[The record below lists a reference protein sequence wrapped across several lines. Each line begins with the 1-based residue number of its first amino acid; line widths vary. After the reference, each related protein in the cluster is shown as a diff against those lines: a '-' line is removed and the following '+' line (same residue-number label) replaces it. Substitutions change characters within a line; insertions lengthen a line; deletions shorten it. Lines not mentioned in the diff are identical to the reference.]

1 MRYTHIQ
8 LDERNGITLMEV
20 LIAIG
25 ILAVGLS
32 SVAALMP
39 AAGSQ
44 AKKAVVADRA
54 SSMAE
59 NALADAVT
67 IGVTTPDTILVDLPV
82 VPVSPPFT
90 SSDRL
95 RLPSTFTSVGPRRCY
110 WNRIVIDSAA
120 DPMLSEDSNRS
131 GTLEASEDI
140 DSDNVMDGLMFV
152 RLGRN
157 GIYGVTT
164 AALPLSNDVVSLF
177 SQGRD
182 DLVYEEPASAD
193 ALPTNQIDNTRAFL
207 GRTSCLWALESLNG
221 NPIAAQNT
229 ARLSAVLFHERDSS
243 ATTFTA
249 TINDAGLISWG
260 TSSLPT
266 GRSIKQVFR
275 RGVVVV
281 RMNPNS
287 NSAPSMYVLRAAPA
301 ASATTVYAMAD
312 DPQLRPSSG
321 TTDEVRVLLDSVGLA
336 QKIVTLEG
344 NSEYTLSDERKV
356 TP

>member
-1 MRYTHIQ
+1 
-8 LDERNGITLMEV
+8 
-20 LIAIG
+20 
-25 ILAVGLS
+25 
-32 SVAALMP
+32 
-39 AAGSQ
+39 
-44 AKKAVVADRA
+44 
-54 SSMAE
+54 
-59 NALADAVT
+59 
-67 IGVTTPDTILVDLPV
+67 
-82 VPVSPPFT
+82 
-90 SSDRL
+90 
-95 RLPSTFTSVGPRRCY
+95 
-110 WNRIVIDSAA
+110 
-120 DPMLSEDSNRS
+120 
-131 GTLEASEDI
+131 
-140 DSDNVMDGLMFV
+140 MDGLM
-152 RLGRN
+152 LAQIGRN

-193 ALPTNQIDNTRAFL
+193 ALPTNQINDTRSFL

-229 ARLSAVLFHERDSS
+229 ARLSAVLFHERDPS

-260 TSSLPT
+260 TSSLPA

-301 ASATTVYAMAD
+301 VSVTPPAQPTSVYAMAD
-312 DPQLRPSSG
+312 DPRLLPAAG

>member
-1 MRYTHIQ
+1 MRYTRVQ
-8 LDERNGITLMEV
+8 LEDRNGITLMEV

-25 ILAVGLS
+25 ILAIGLS

-67 IGVTTPDTILVDLPV
+67 VGLTKPSSLVLLRDPGFGG
-82 VPVSPPFT
+82 PVS
-90 SSDRL
+90 
-95 RLPSTFTSVGPRRCY
+95 LPSSTFAICN
-110 WNRIVIDSAA
+110 WNRIVIDPLS
-120 DPMLSEDSNRS
+120 DPELSEDLNNDLILNSN
-131 GTLEASEDI
+131 ED
-140 DSDNVMDGLMFV
+140 DGVDDDADGYLDGLIYAGLE
-152 RLGRN
+152 RD
-157 GIYGVTT
+157 GIFSGGG
-164 AALPLSNDVVSLF
+164 AASNDVLKLF

-221 NPIAAQNT
+221 GPIAAQNT
-229 ARLSAVLFHERDSS
+229 ARLSAVLFHERDPSD
-243 ATTFTA
+243 TTFTA
-249 TINDAGLISWG
+249 TINDAGLISW
-260 TSSLPT
+260 TSLPA

-281 RMNPNS
+281 RMNPNAPE
-287 NSAPSMYVLRAAPA
+287 APSMYVLRAAPA
-301 ASATTVYAMAD
+301 ASTTSVYAMAD
-312 DPQLRPSSG
+312 DSRLLPASG
-321 TTDEVRVLLDSVGLA
+321 TTDEVRILLDSVGLA

>member
-8 LDERNGITLMEV
+8 LEDRNGITLMEV

-59 NALADAVT
+59 NCLADAVT
-67 IGVTTPDTILVDLPV
+67 IGITKPNTVRVAFGSLPV
-82 VPVSPPFT
+82 GPTT
-90 SSDRL
+90 SGGR
-95 RLPSTFTSVGPRRCY
+95 TCN
-110 WNRIVIDSAA
+110 WNRIVF
-120 DPMLSEDSNRS
+120 DPLGNPFLSEDVDNDGILS
-131 GTLEASEDI
+131 AAEDVI
-140 DSDNVMDGLMFV
+140 PIGSPNNLMDGLMYAG
-152 RLGRN
+152 LDRN
-157 GIYGVTT
+157 GIFSGGG
-164 AALPLSNDVVSLF
+164 AASNDVLKLF

-182 DLVYEEPASAD
+182 DLVYEEPATAD
-193 ALPTNQIDNTRAFL
+193 ALPTNQINNTRAFL

-229 ARLSAVLFHERDSS
+229 ARLSAVLFHERDPS

-249 TINDAGLISWG
+249 TINDAGLISW

-281 RMNPNS
+281 RMNPNTPE
-287 NSAPSMYVLRAAPA
+287 APSMYVLRAAPA
-301 ASATTVYAMAD
+301 ASTTSVYAMAD
-312 DPQLRPSSG
+312 DSRLRPPV
-321 TTDEVRVLLDSVGLA
+321 TDQVRILLDSVGLA